1 MLIFKALILLKEG
14 EKMERYVQTEAIEQ
28 IEQPFFSITNNLSN
42 IFSPNGNLQI
52 SEKVQS
58 NWADLKRGGL
68 SLQVGLDH
76 YH

>member
-1 MLIFKALILLKEG
+1 
-14 EKMERYVQTEAIEQ
+14 MERYVQTEAIAQ

-58 NWADLKRGGL
+58 NWADLKRGGV